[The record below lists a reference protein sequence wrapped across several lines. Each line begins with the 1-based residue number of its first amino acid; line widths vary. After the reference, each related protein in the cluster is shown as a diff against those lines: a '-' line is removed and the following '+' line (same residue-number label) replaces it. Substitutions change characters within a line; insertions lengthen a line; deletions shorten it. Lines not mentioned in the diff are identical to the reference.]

1 MLKLLMK
8 KSELERLQSVIDY
21 LHSID
26 PRQPV
31 VVEKKKNYTWL
42 IVTAVLLGLAAVGV
56 VVYKM
61 FFEFGDEFDDFDD
74 EDFEDI
80 DFDDDYDEDFEEF
93 EEEAEDDEEE
103 SEEEE
108 EEE

>member
-1 MLKLLMK
+1 MNLSERRECMLKLLMK
-8 KSELERLQSVIDY
+8 KAELDRLQPILDY
-21 LHSID
+21 LHSIN
-26 PRQPV
+26 PRQSV

-42 IVTAVLLGLAAVGV
+42 IVVAIVLGLAATGF

-61 FFEFGDEFDDFDD
+61 FFEVGEEFDDFDD

-80 DFDDDYDEDFEEF
+80 DFDEDYDEEF
-93 EEEAEDDEEE
+93 ED

-108 EEE
+108 